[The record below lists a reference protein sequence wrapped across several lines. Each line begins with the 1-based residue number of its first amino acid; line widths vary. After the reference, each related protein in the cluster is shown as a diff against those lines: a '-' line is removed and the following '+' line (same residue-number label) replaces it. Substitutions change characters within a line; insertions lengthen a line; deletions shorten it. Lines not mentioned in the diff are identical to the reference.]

1 MNYVFANAK
10 GGVGKST
17 LAATL
22 AVYLFDLG
30 RRVCLVDTDKQQ
42 HSARSVSEAEPGI
55 KIETLFDANE
65 IPARLRNL
73 ANEYDDLVADA
84 PARLDDE
91 ARALMVMADILII
104 PMEPTIK
111 SLRSTK
117 STLKVLEFARSITN
131 GRPTNAWLV
140 FNKVK
145 TNTRIF
151 REIKSLAPKLGIS
164 VAQNAVREL
173 QSFPEA
179 DQQGTVVTRLLPAT
193 ANRKA
198 MSDIQNL
205 FGEIIPPNPTKH
217 ATAGGAE

>member
-65 IPARLRNL
+65 IPSRLRNL

-131 GRPTNAWLV
+131 GRPASAWLV

-151 REIKSLAPKLGIS
+151 REIKSLAPELRID
-164 VAQNAVREL
+164 VAKSIVREL

-179 DQQGTVVTRLLPAT
+179 DQQGTVITRLASSPASRM
-193 ANRKA
+193 AK
-198 MSDIQNL
+198 SDIQTL
-205 FGEIIPPNPTKH
+205 FNEIVPPISAELTK
-217 ATAGGAE
+217 AGGNK

>member
-22 AVYLFDLG
+22 AVYLHDLG

-42 HSARSVSEAEPGI
+42 HAARSVSEAEPHI
-55 KIETLFDANE
+55 AIETLFDANE
-65 IPARLRNL
+65 IPAKIRNL
-73 ANEYDDLVADA
+73 AGAFDDIVADA

-91 ARALMVMADILII
+91 ARALMVMSDVMII

-117 STLKVLEFARSITN
+117 STLKVLEFARSITD
-131 GRPTNAWLV
+131 GRPAHAWLV

-151 REIKSLAPKLGIS
+151 REIRKLAPELEVT
-164 VAQNAVREL
+164 VAENFIREL

-179 DQQGTVVTRLLPAT
+179 DQQGTVVTRLNSNA

-198 MSDIQNL
+198 KTDIQCL
-205 FGEIIPPNPTKH
+205 FEEIIPSTSLELTK
-217 ATAGGAE
+217 TGGQ